1 MTFQVENQAISA
13 AADERAIVERV
24 HAAVMEQRLPPGTKL
39 SEAAICDSFGVGRM
53 RARRSLLLLASQG
66 IVDLHSNRG
75 AFVAAPSMD
84 DAREVF
90 SARMAIE
97 PSVAGLAVAAAD
109 AAAIQV
115 AETLLAQEH
124 AAETGN
130 RRQDAIRLSGQFHV
144 QLARMTGNAIL
155 ERIVKELVT
164 RSSLIIGLYGDDNA
178 ASCPNDEHGY
188 ILVAIGARQSDHAKH
203 LIVEHL
209 KHIEMGLKLSAK
221 NDESLDVRSILSQ
234 SLA

>member
-1 MTFQVENQAISA
+1 LALRAGKDEITA
-13 AADERAIVERV
+13 AVDERAIVERV
-24 HAAVMEQRLPPGTKL
+24 HAAVMERRLPPGAKL

-66 IVDLHSNRG
+66 IVELHSNRG

-90 SARMAIE
+90 AARMAIE
-97 PSVAGLAVAAAD
+97 PSVVGLAVAAAD
-109 AAAIQV
+109 AASIRA

-124 AAETGN
+124 AAQIGN

-144 QLARMTGNAIL
+144 QLARMSGNAIL

-164 RSSLIIGLYGDDNA
+164 RSSLIVGLYGDDNA
-178 ASCPNDEHGY
+178 ASCPNDEHGD
-188 ILVAIGARQSDHAKH
+188 ILKAIRAGRSDHAKH
-203 LIVEHL
+203 LIAEHL
-209 KHIEMGLKLSAK
+209 RHIEKGLKLSAR
-221 NDESLDVRSILSQ
+221 NAENLDVRSILSQ
-234 SLA
+234 PPV

>member
-1 MTFQVENQAISA
+1 MASQAGKDAIAA
-13 AADERAIVERV
+13 AADELAIVERV
-24 HAAVMEQRLPPGTKL
+24 HTAVMEQRLPPGAKL

-90 SARMAIE
+90 AARMAIE
-97 PSVAGLAVAAAD
+97 PSVVGLAVTATD
-109 AAAIQV
+109 AAQIRM

-124 AAETGN
+124 AAQIGN

-164 RSSLIIGLYGDDNA
+164 RSSLIVGLYGDDNA
-178 ASCPNDEHGY
+178 ASCPNDEHGG
-188 ILVAIGARQSDHAKH
+188 ILKAIRAGQSEQAKH

-209 KHIEMGLKLSAK
+209 KHIEKGLKLSAR
-221 NDESLDVRSILSQ
+221 NAESLDVRAILLQ
-234 SLA
+234 PPA